1 MPVQMP
7 DILAVNTIN
16 ILPTQELVELNKL
29 QMNNL
34 SETTQDTNP
43 NLNIR
48 SSKLIRSSM
57 ETWARLVAD
66 ATMTL
71 QRKVLRVWNP
81 WSTRFLLWKTIVV
94 FILQIR
100 VVAVNRIH
108 LVLPWG
114 SIVLP
119 RQRVIIHRPSMLQV
133 FQYLL
138 YQRQGLRLRPQLPR
152 QESARILT
160 ISLVCQV
167 PQILPT
173 LLLQMTVQIFR
184 HLRVLLPALKHLLT
198 SLSAP
203 SCTIIVAMQV
213 GLVIPILRRLRLRL
227 CRKRM
232 QPMLA

>member
-1 MPVQMP
+1 MGASIHILGILKSAAGLIQLGALPLPHQLVFIIHSIILQTQRLLMEPAMPVQMP

-57 ETWARLVAD
+57 GTWARLLAD

-81 WSTRFLLWKTIVV
+81 WSTRFLLWKMIVV

-114 SIVLP
+114 SIVLQ

-138 YQRQGLRLRPQLPR
+138 YQRQGLRLRPQL
-152 QESARILT
+152 
-160 ISLVCQV
+160 
-167 PQILPT
+167 
-173 LLLQMTVQIFR
+173 
-184 HLRVLLPALKHLLT
+184 LR
-198 SLSAP
+198 
-203 SCTIIVAMQV
+203 
-213 GLVIPILRRLRLRL
+213 
-227 CRKRM
+227 
-232 QPMLA
+232 